1 MNLNLKKTV
10 FTSIILVSILFSCKK
25 SELGYDESAEI
36 IVDSSMVSDTISMA
50 ATQNIK
56 EKRFIRNADVNME
69 VKNVY
74 ETTISIE
81 NYLKKNGGFVTK
93 SSLRSNVIAEDT
105 YDISSEKAMLIKK
118 YNTENH
124 MQVRIPTEKLG
135 EFLEFINQKNVF
147 LNQRIITA
155 EDVSANIKMA
165 KLEEK
170 RIQET
175 KNNIAKLNSNK
186 DKVNL
191 ADENLNEKNLQEISN
206 FNMEDQLKFSTV
218 NIYIK
223 EPKIQI
229 AEIEIANT
237 NSIDNK
243 YKYNFFFES
252 KNALIEGYYFIQET
266 FIFLFRLWAYIFLG
280 LGFYFLW
287 KKQKNKKVL

>member
-175 KNNIAKLNSNK
+175 KNNIDLVDNPESDADVTK
-186 DKVNL
+186 DEQ
-191 ADENLNEKNLQEISN
+191 ATI
-206 FNMEDQLKFSTV
+206 
-218 NIYIK
+218 
-223 EPKIQI
+223 
-229 AEIEIANT
+229 
-237 NSIDNK
+237 
-243 YKYNFFFES
+243 
-252 KNALIEGYYFIQET
+252 
-266 FIFLFRLWAYIFLG
+266 
-280 LGFYFLW
+280 
-287 KKQKNKKVL
+287 